1 MILFAKYSLKATKL
15 QQKHQNIG
23 SFTCYF
29 VSIIVSAW
37 FSMNIENM
45 LVDILNVN
53 KILYCKS
60 VEVIFYMLS
69 YLNTN

>member
-1 MILFAKYSLKATKL
+1 
-15 QQKHQNIG
+15 
-23 SFTCYF
+23 
-29 VSIIVSAW
+29 
-37 FSMNIENM
+37 MNIETV

-60 VEVIFYMLS
+60 VEVIFYILS

>member
-15 QQKHQNIG
+15 QEKHQDIG

-29 VSIIVSAW
+29 VTTRISPW

-53 KILYCKS
+53 KMLYCKS
-60 VEVIFYMLS
+60 VEVIFYMLN
-69 YLNTN
+69 YLNTS